1 MTHKEVKEKTNGQVI
16 DRDLVKE
23 AVEGNHSTLEIV
35 LKIKYQGIYAYEIYA
50 SLRWTNHSQSRQAMQ

>member
-23 AVEGNHSTLEIV
+23 AVEGNHSKLEIV

-50 SLRWTNHSQSRQAMQ
+50 SLR